1 MATVG
6 AAVRA
11 TVWAAEDWRAREAD
25 HHRRV
30 DNLTAEH
37 RERRAHG
44 HRHPGEAFL
53 FTYYPFTPAA
63 LRRWH
68 PGPGVA
74 LADAARDERARWRF
88 MRSDRDRV
96 QLDAPAYLAAR
107 GSTVEFVRSLLNATA
122 SRPAHLGCLALHEWA
137 MVYRLDQ
144 ESVRHRR
151 LPLRLGSAGTD
162 LVVESLPLT
171 CTHFDAFRFFTD
183 PARPRNAVQPKRI
196 DQVDLDQPGC
206 LHAGMDLYKW
216 AMKLAP
222 AIPSELV
229 ADCFGHARSL
239 RVLDMRASPYDVT
252 ELGYEPIP
260 IETPAG
266 KAAFT
271 AYQQEYAVLSQ
282 ALRARLLEACEAI
295 LAYRQ

>member
-1 MATVG
+1 
-6 AAVRA
+6 
-11 TVWAAEDWRAREAD
+11 
-25 HHRRV
+25 
-30 DNLTAEH
+30 
-37 RERRAHG
+37 
-44 HRHPGEAFL
+44 
-53 FTYYPFTPAA
+53 
-63 LRRWH
+63 
-68 PGPGVA
+68 
-74 LADAARDERARWRF
+74 
-88 MRSDRDRV
+88 
-96 QLDAPAYLAAR
+96 
-107 GSTVEFVRSLLNATA
+107 
-122 SRPAHLGCLALHEWA
+122 
-137 MVYRLDQ
+137 
-144 ESVRHRR
+144 
-151 LPLRLGSAGTD
+151 
-162 LVVESLPLT
+162 
-171 CTHFDAFRFFTD
+171 
-183 PARPRNAVQPKRI
+183 
-196 DQVDLDQPGC
+196 
-206 LHAGMDLYKW
+206 MDLYKW